1 MQADLRLCWSHIP
14 HCWNFH
20 VAAKFNLCTLIW
32 RSDFVSFFTI
42 FSTGKDGVGKEYYS
56 IDCIL
61 FLLKN
66 VHLAHPLYV
75 REAAV
80 SWHTYVIGLVNP
92 FIFMPNVFSIL
103 INWRSPFAVSFTGL
117 DKQKISA

>member
-1 MQADLRLCWSHIP
+1 M
-14 HCWNFH
+14 
-20 VAAKFNLCTLIW
+20 KFNLCTLIW

-80 SWHTYVIGLVNP
+80 SWRTCILGPVNP
-92 FIFMPNVFSIL
+92 FETRHEISNNVCATSKASDQPSHKRSLIRAFASHLNIL
-103 INWRSPFAVSFTGL
+103 
-117 DKQKISA
+117 